1 MGSLL
6 ELPRRPTQKMKLFAL
21 LTLAAVVVADYE
33 KEMMTKWI
41 KMKAMESCWGSEN
54 IKLYTVEL
62 KKAIAKCSNEDAP
75 ELSLPPYRSSYR
87 FVNAMIN
94 QGNNMDMLKNMM
106 AAMSSS
112 MNQDNSEFSYVQPYS
127 TNSGSSDSFMDKMK
141 MMMMKMKMKNMMRSN
156 YQNDDEQLFNE
167 FFKSMG
173 SSDRMDN
180 YRTGSYRK
188 NDPMSQ
194 FKQMF
199 NSYRSKRQPSRRT
212 QPSDNL
218 DLGDRLVEKLAEQK
232 RHMEQEIGNMT
243 CVLKETNALDASNNL
258 DIQAMKRDMQ
268 QYTMPSP
275 WFGQKYEQIL
285 ETCYEMA
292 TNLPREIADNSVVSG
307 SFGTIKLGEIKMFTK
322 CEMRSKMKL
331 CMNQD
336 IKNKVESN
344 FGPMQSILQQT
355 QLTEAEFFPL
365 VMQLLHGEEIDYM
378 TGSM

>member
-1 MGSLL
+1 
-6 ELPRRPTQKMKLFAL
+6 
-21 LTLAAVVVADYE
+21 
-33 KEMMTKWI
+33 
-41 KMKAMESCWGSEN
+41 
-54 IKLYTVEL
+54 
-62 KKAIAKCSNEDAP
+62 
-75 ELSLPPYRSSYR
+75 
-87 FVNAMIN
+87 
-94 QGNNMDMLKNMM
+94 
-106 AAMSSS
+106 
-112 MNQDNSEFSYVQPYS
+112 
-127 TNSGSSDSFMDKMK
+127 
-141 MMMMKMKMKNMMRSN
+141 
-156 YQNDDEQLFNE
+156 
-167 FFKSMG
+167 
-173 SSDRMDN
+173 MDN

-194 FKQMF
+194 FKEMF
-199 NSYRSKRQPSRRT
+199 NSYRSKKQASRRT

-232 RHMEQEIGNMT
+232 RHMEQNIGNMT

-307 SFGTIKLGEIKMFTK
+307 SFGTIKLGEIKMFT
-322 CEMRSKMKL
+322 
-331 CMNQD
+331 NQD

>member
-1 MGSLL
+1 MGSLS
-6 ELPRRPTQKMKLFAL
+6 ELPRRPTQKKMKFFVL
-21 LTLAAVVVADYE
+21 LTLAAVGLADYE
-33 KEMMTKWI
+33 SKEMMSKWMQ
-41 KMKAMESCWGSEN
+41 MKAMESCWGAEN
-54 IKLYTVEL
+54 MKQYTVEM

-94 QGNNMDMLKNMM
+94 NGNNMDMLKNMM
-106 AAMSSS
+106 TAMSMS

-127 TNSGSSDSFMDKMK
+127 TNSGRSDSFMDKMK
-141 MMMMKMKMKNMMRSN
+141 MMMMKMKMKDMMRSN
-156 YQNDDEQLFNE
+156 YQDDYDMSE
-167 FFKSMG
+167 FFKSMR

-199 NSYRSKRQPSRRT
+199 NSYRSKRQASRRPQQPSRRT
-212 QPSDNL
+212 QPSDSL

-232 RHMEQEIGNMT
+232 RHMEQTIGNMT

-268 QYTMPSP
+268 QYT
-275 WFGQKYEQIL
+275 
-285 ETCYEMA
+285 
-292 TNLPREIADNSVVSG
+292 LPREIADNSVVSG
-307 SFGTIKLGEIKMFTK
+307 SFGTIKLGEIKMFMK

-344 FGPMQSILQQT
+344 FGPLQSILQQT

>member
-1 MGSLL
+1 MGSLS
-6 ELPRRPTQKMKLFAL
+6 ELPRRPTQKMGFFAL
-21 LTLAAVVVADYE
+21 LTLAAVALADNE
-33 KEMMTKWI
+33 REMMKKWI
-41 KMKAMESCWGSEN
+41 KIKAMESCWGSEN
-54 IKLYTVEL
+54 MKMYTVEM

-94 QGNNMDMLKNMM
+94 PGNNMDMLKNMM
-106 AAMSSS
+106 AAMSMS

-127 TNSGSSDSFMDKMK
+127 TNSGKSDSFMDKMK
-141 MMMMKMKMKNMMRSN
+141 MMMMKMKMKMKDMMRSN
-156 YQNDDEQLFNE
+156 YQDDYDMAE

-199 NSYRSKRQPSRRT
+199 NSYRSKRQAGRQDTDS
-212 QPSDNL
+212 L

-232 RHMEQEIGNMT
+232 HQMEAKIGNMT
-243 CVLKETNALDASNNL
+243 CVLKETNTLDASNNL
-258 DIQAMKRDMQ
+258 DIQAMKRDAQ

-275 WFGQKYEQIL
+275 WFGKKYEEIL
-285 ETCYEMA
+285 DTCYEMA
-292 TNLPREIADNSVVSG
+292 TSLPAEMADNSVVSG
-307 SFGTIKLGEIKMFTK
+307 SFGTVKLGEIKMFTK
-322 CEMRSKMKL
+322 CYEKAETKL

-336 IKNKVESN
+336 MKTKVESN
-344 FGPMQSILQQT
+344 FGPMEALLEQT

-365 VMQLLHGEEIDYM
+365 VMQLLHGQEMDYM
-378 TGSM
+378 AGSM

>member
-1 MGSLL
+1 MG
-6 ELPRRPTQKMKLFAL
+6 PRRPTQKMKLFAL

-62 KKAIAKCSNEDAP
+62 KKAIAKCSNEDSP

-94 QGNNMDMLKNMM
+94 QGNN
-106 AAMSSS
+106 
-112 MNQDNSEFSYVQPYS
+112 EFSYVQPYS

-173 SSDRMDN
+173 STDRMDN

-199 NSYRSKRQPSRRT
+199 NSYRSKRQATDS
-212 QPSDNL
+212 L

-232 RHMEQEIGNMT
+232 HQMEAEIGNMT
-243 CVLKETNALDASNNL
+243 CVLKEVNTLDASNNL
-258 DIQAMKRDMQ
+258 DLQAMKRDAQ
-268 QYTMPSP
+268 QYAMPSP
-275 WFGQKYEQIL
+275 WFGKKYEEL
-285 ETCYEMA
+285 MDSCYEMA
-292 TNLPREIADNSVVSG
+292 TNLPAEMADNSVVSG
-307 SFGTIKLGEIKMFTK
+307 SFGTVNLAEIKMYGK
-322 CEMRSKMKL
+322 CEMRGQMKL

-336 IKNKVESN
+336 IKTKVESN
-344 FGPMQSILQQT
+344 FGPMEEILEQT

-365 VMQLLHGEEIDYM
+365 VMRLLHGEEMDYM
-378 TGSM
+378 VGSM

>member
-1 MGSLL
+1 MG
-6 ELPRRPTQKMKLFAL
+6 
-21 LTLAAVVVADYE
+21 
-33 KEMMTKWI
+33 
-41 KMKAMESCWGSEN
+41 
-54 IKLYTVEL
+54 
-62 KKAIAKCSNEDAP
+62 
-75 ELSLPPYRSSYR
+75 
-87 FVNAMIN
+87 
-94 QGNNMDMLKNMM
+94 
-106 AAMSSS
+106 
-112 MNQDNSEFSYVQPYS
+112 
-127 TNSGSSDSFMDKMK
+127 
-141 MMMMKMKMKNMMRSN
+141 MMMKMKMKDMMRSN
-156 YQNDDEQLFNE
+156 YQDDDGQFFNE

-199 NSYRSKRQPSRRT
+199 NSYRSKRQATDSP
-212 QPSDNL
+212 

-232 RHMEQEIGNMT
+232 RHMEQTIGNMT

-307 SFGTIKLGEIKMFTK
+307 SFGTINLGEIKMFMK

>member
-1 MGSLL
+1 MG
-6 ELPRRPTQKMKLFAL
+6 PRRPTQKMKLFAL

-106 AAMSSS
+106 AAMSTS

-127 TNSGSSDSFMDKMK
+127 TNSDRSDSFMDKMK
-141 MMMMKMKMKNMMRSN
+141 MKDMMRSN

-173 SSDRMDN
+173 STDRMDN

-188 NDPMSQ
+188 NDPTSQ

-199 NSYRSKRQPSRRT
+199 NSCRSKRQATDS
-212 QPSDNL
+212 L

-232 RHMEQEIGNMT
+232 HQMEAGIGNTT
-243 CVLKETNALDASNNL
+243 CVLKVVNTLDASNNL
-258 DIQAMKRDMQ
+258 DLQAMKRDAQ
-268 QYTMPSP
+268 QYAMPSP
-275 WFGQKYEQIL
+275 WFGKKYEEL
-285 ETCYEMA
+285 MDSCYEMA
-292 TNLPREIADNSVVSG
+292 TNLPAEMADNSVVSG
-307 SFGTIKLGEIKMFTK
+307 SFGTVKLAEIKMYGK
-322 CEMRSKMKL
+322 CEMRGQMKL

-336 IKNKVESN
+336 IKTKVESN
-344 FGPMQSILQQT
+344 FGPMEEILEQT

-365 VMQLLHGEEIDYM
+365 VMQLLHGEEMDYM
-378 TGSM
+378 VGSM

>member
-1 MGSLL
+1 MGVVSRSCP
-6 ELPRRPTQKMKLFAL
+6 EDQHSFSPQKKMKFFVL
-21 LTLAAVVVADYE
+21 LTLAAVGLADYE
-33 KEMMTKWI
+33 SKEMMSKWMQ
-41 KMKAMESCWGSEN
+41 MKAMESCWGAEN
-54 IKLYTVEL
+54 MKQYTVEM

-94 QGNNMDMLKNMM
+94 NGNNMDMLKNMM
-106 AAMSSS
+106 TAMSMS

-127 TNSGSSDSFMDKMK
+127 TNSGRSDSFMDKMK
-141 MMMMKMKMKNMMRSN
+141 MMMMKMKMKDMMRSN
-156 YQNDDEQLFNE
+156 YQDDYDMSE
-167 FFKSMG
+167 FFKSMR

-180 YRTGSYRK
+180 YRTGSYKK

-199 NSYRSKRQPSRRT
+199 NSYRSKRQASRRT

-232 RHMEQEIGNMT
+232 RHMEQTIG
-243 CVLKETNALDASNNL
+243 
-258 DIQAMKRDMQ
+258 
-268 QYTMPSP
+268 
-275 WFGQKYEQIL
+275 
-285 ETCYEMA
+285 
-292 TNLPREIADNSVVSG
+292 NLPREIADNSVVSG
-307 SFGTIKLGEIKMFTK
+307 SFGTIKLGEIKMFMK

-331 CMNQD
+331 CMSQD

>member
-1 MGSLL
+1 M
-6 ELPRRPTQKMKLFAL
+6 
-21 LTLAAVVVADYE
+21 V
-33 KEMMTKWI
+33 MM
-41 KMKAMESCWGSEN
+41 MVM
-54 IKLYTVEL
+54 VM
-62 KKAIAKCSNEDAP
+62 
-75 ELSLPPYRSSYR
+75 
-87 FVNAMIN
+87 V
-94 QGNNMDMLKNMM
+94 MM
-106 AAMSSS
+106 M
-112 MNQDNSEFSYVQPYS
+112 
-127 TNSGSSDSFMDKMK
+127 
-141 MMMMKMKMKNMMRSN
+141 MMMMKMKMRNMMRSN

-180 YRTGSYRK
+180 YRTGSYMK

-199 NSYRSKRQPSRRT
+199 NSYRSKRQASRRPQQPSRRT
-212 QPSDNL
+212 QPSDSL

-232 RHMEQEIGNMT
+232 RHMEQTIGNMT

>member
-1 MGSLL
+1 MGSLS
-6 ELPRRPTQKMKLFAL
+6 ELPRRRTQKMKFFAL
-21 LTLAAVVVADYE
+21 LALAAVVLADYE
-33 KEMMTKWI
+33 NEMMNKWI

-54 IKLYTVEL
+54 MKLYTVEL

-106 AAMSSS
+106 AAMSTS

-127 TNSGSSDSFMDKMK
+127 TNSDRSDSFMDKMK
-141 MMMMKMKMKNMMRSN
+141 MMMMKMKMKDMMRSN

-173 SSDRMDN
+173 STD
-180 YRTGSYRK
+180 RK

-199 NSYRSKRQPSRRT
+199 NSYRSKRQATDS
-212 QPSDNL
+212 L

-232 RHMEQEIGNMT
+232 HQMEAEIGNMT
-243 CVLKETNALDASNNL
+243 CVLKELNTLDASNNL
-258 DIQAMKRDMQ
+258 DLQAMKRDAQ
-268 QYTMPSP
+268 QYAMPSP
-275 WFGQKYEQIL
+275 WFGKKYEMIL
-285 ETCYEMA
+285 DSCYEMA
-292 TNLPREIADNSVVSG
+292 TNLPAEMADNSVVSG
-307 SFGTIKLGEIKMFTK
+307 SFGTVKMAEIKMFLK
-322 CEMRSKMKL
+322 CEERGEMKL

-336 IKNKVESN
+336 IKTKVESN
-344 FGPMQSILQQT
+344 FGPMEEILQQT

-365 VMQLLHGEEIDYM
+365 VMQLLHGEEMDYM
-378 TGSM
+378 VGSM